1 MHRRD
6 FIKLTAAFGAAT
18 SLPLWSR
25 AAFASEMPT
34 LPIPPLLAPDANRKI
49 QLRLQTGSML
59 WVPGKTTQTWGING
73 GFLGPAIRLQRGK
86 PVTIEVNNT
95 LPEATTVHWHGLEIP
110 GEVDGGPQALIAA
123 GATRT
128 VSFTVD
134 QPAATCW
141 FHPHTHN
148 KTGYQVAM
156 GLGGLVLI
164 EDEESSK
171 LVLPK
176 QWGVDDIPVILQD
189 KLLNQDGQIDYQLD
203 VMTAAVGW
211 FGDKM
216 FTNGAQYPQQIT
228 PRGWVRLRLLNGCN
242 ARSLNLAFSNGRPM
256 YVIASDGGFLPEPVV
271 VTELPILMGERF
283 EILVDMSDGNSL
295 DLVTLPVKQM
305 GMTLAPF
312 DQPLPVLRLQPSLSA
327 GSKTLPD
334 QLIALPVLPSLDGL
348 KERWFQL
355 MMNPQLDMLG
365 MQALMT
371 RYGHQ
376 AMAGMNTDQHG
387 GMAMNESGKGSMAGM
402 DHAAM
407 GQGNMAG
414 MEPGAKAADSFDFSH
429 ANMINGK
436 AFSMT
441 EAAFD
446 VRQGQYEKWT
456 ISGEGDMMLHPFHIH
471 GTQFRI
477 LTENGQPPA
486 AHRRGWKDTVRVEG
500 ARSEVLVRFNHLAP
514 ASQSYMA
521 HCHLL
526 EHEDTGMMLGFT
538 VSA

>member
-25 AAFASEMPT
+25 AAFASEMPR

-59 WVPGKTTQTWGING
+59 WVPGQTTQTWGING

-95 LPEATTVHWHGLEIP
+95 LPEAATVHWHGLEIP

-171 LVLPK
+171 LALPK

-242 ARSLNLAFSNGRPM
+242 ARSLNLALSNGRPM

-376 AMAGMNTDQHG
+376 AMAGMNMDQHG
-387 GMAMNESGKGSMAGM
+387 GMAMNESGKGRMAGM

-407 GQGNMAG
+407 GHGNMAG

-456 ISGEGDMMLHPFHIH
+456 ISSEGDMMLHPFHIH